1 MTDILPFLTR
11 RPQTKRELAERMGV
25 PSREVE
31 ARIQQ
36 ARLDGKAILSNGDGY
51 WMTDDPTEVAAMAAR
66 LHRRASTIHDTA
78 TALAATAEKL
88 AKREDPTL
96 WGGRP

>member
-1 MTDILPFLTR
+1 MTVTDFLTR
-11 RPQTKRELAERMGV
+11 RPQTKRELAERMGI
-25 PSREVE
+25 PQRSVE
-31 ARIQQ
+31 EAIQQ
-36 ARLDGKAILSNGDGY
+36 ARLDGAAILSNGDGY
-51 WMTDDPTEVAAMAAR
+51 WMTDDPEQVASMAAR

-96 WGGRP
+96 WSGRP